1 MITNYKLFEQ
11 SNHNLINESMQSIEF
26 LNFLKEETQRIIE
39 TVKSEF
45 QNLNPE
51 LFNTKPSDEKWSIA
65 ECLQHLNLTLDIYIP
80 QMMEIIKQKEKF
92 GNQKEYFKHSFIG
105 KMAVKSME
113 PKPDKSITFKM
124 KTFNKLSPKLSKSD
138 KNEILDIFLNFQE
151 SILNVIDG
159 LHKMS
164 LIKPK
169 IVTAAGPILKMNI
182 GDALHFMVA
191 HNQRHILQAQNV
203 LQIIN

>member
-1 MITNYKLFEQ
+1 ML
-11 SNHNLINESMQSIEF
+11 SIEF
-26 LNFLKEETQRIIE
+26 LYLRKEETQRIIE

-45 QNLNPE
+45 LNLNPI

-65 ECLQHLNLTLDIYIP
+65 ECLEHLNLTLDIYIP
-80 QMMEIIKQKEKF
+80 QMMEIIKQKEEF
-92 GNQKEYFKHSFIG
+92 GHQKENFKHSFIG
-105 KMAVKSME
+105 KIAVKSME
-113 PKPDKSITFKM
+113 PKPDKRITFKM
-124 KTFNKLSPKLSKSD
+124 NTINKLTPKLSKSD

-151 SILNVIDG
+151 SILKVIDG
-159 LHKMS
+159 LHEMS
-164 LIKPK
+164 LTKPK

-203 LQIIN
+203 LQIIS